1 MSISKRRKQTN
12 GYSGAEFNDNTGT
25 FIFIKMYILTVFYW
39 KKLKMILHL
48 TKDDLRQ

>member
-39 KKLKMILHL
+39 KKLNLYK
-48 TKDDLRQ
+48 R